1 MPQFV
6 RQPISDPQTD
16 AKRAAVQ
23 RIAAFASLAHAKDL
37 QPHELASSP
46 DCSLRNG
53 SHTVQIALG
62 CCSIYCWNRAR
73 KIPEYFPEKTSTLAV
88 G

>member
-1 MPQFV
+1 LLPFHLPDLIVLCKAWLDAIADRRIPKGESTMAQFV

-37 QPHELASSP
+37 QPHELA
-46 DCSLRNG
+46 R
-53 SHTVQIALG
+53 
-62 CCSIYCWNRAR
+62 
-73 KIPEYFPEKTSTLAV
+73 
-88 G
+88 